1 MPACRPQSHHGSHGG
16 ETSRGPRGAT
26 ARLGDVPGYAS
37 RVLLQELGGAPGFPE
52 AQIDHLDELIV
63 PLVTTRAPGL
73 SNLMLVVPPPWSC
86 A

>member
-1 MPACRPQSHHGSHGG
+1 MPACHPRSHHGSHGG
-16 ETSRGPRGAT
+16 ETSRGPRGA
-26 ARLGDVPGYAS
+26 ASRPGDVPGYAS
-37 RVLLQELGGAPGFPE
+37 RVLQELGRRAGFPE